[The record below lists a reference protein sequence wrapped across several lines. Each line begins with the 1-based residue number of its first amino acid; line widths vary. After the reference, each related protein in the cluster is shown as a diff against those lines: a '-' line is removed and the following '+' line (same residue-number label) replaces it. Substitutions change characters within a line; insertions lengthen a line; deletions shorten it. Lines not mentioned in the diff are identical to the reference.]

1 MKTER
6 SEVSEQANA
15 CGSRR
20 YAETKTKFQWRL
32 TSALLTLSAAA
43 GAKRLVIAAFAA
55 VVGLG
60 LMVPDAEAKRFGG
73 GTSSGMQRQAT
84 PAPTAPATAGK
95 PAAPATAT
103 APAPAAAAKPAG
115 MSRFLGPLAGLAAGL
130 GIAALLS
137 HFGLGEGMAN
147 MLLILAL
154 VMVAVFV
161 VRRLMS
167 KRSPQSGL
175 QYAAATPGNVAPTN
189 FGPAQFESAAV
200 GAGVTAA
207 GAAARN
213 IPADFDVEGFL
224 RQAKLNFVRLQAAN
238 DRGDMDDIRQFTAP
252 ELFAE
257 IQMQYQER
265 GSKPQETDVM
275 QLDAELLEVITEDKR
290 HIASVHFSGQLREDS
305 AAPAAFAEI
314 WHLAKPV
321 DGSRGW
327 NVAGIQQV

>member
-1 MKTER
+1 M
-6 SEVSEQANA
+6 
-15 CGSRR
+15 
-20 YAETKTKFQWRL
+20 
-32 TSALLTLSAAA
+32 
-43 GAKRLVIAAFAA
+43 KRLVIAAFAA

-60 LMVPDAEAKRFGG
+60 LMVPDAEAARLGG
-73 GTSSGMQRQAT
+73 GKSFGMKRQAT
-84 PAPTAPATAGK
+84 PAPTAPAAAGK
-95 PAAPATAT
+95 PAA
-103 APAPAAAAKPAG
+103 APSAAPAAAAKPAG

-147 MLLILAL
+147 LLLILAL

-161 VRRLMS
+161 VRRLMGNPS
-167 KRSPQSGL
+167 SRPGM
-175 QYAAATPGNVAPTN
+175 QYAGAGPGGAAPTN
-189 FGPAQFESAAV
+189 FTPARFEASNV
-200 GAGVTAA
+200 GAGATTASSV
-207 GAAARN
+207 ARN

-252 ELFAE
+252 EIFAE

-265 GSKPQETDVM
+265 GGRAQETDVV
-275 QLDAELLEVITEDKR
+275 QLNAELLEVATEDKH
-290 HIASVHFSGQLREDS
+290 HIASVHFSGLLREDN

-314 WHLAKPV
+314 WHLSKPT

-327 NVAGIQQV
+327 NVAGIQQVQ